1 MAAWHA
7 SGNGGSSEE
16 NRPKNKWR
24 QQNSGSVMKKTG
36 IGESHQQ
43 RHLAWRQAASMAGA
57 WHQASISLWRR
68 GMAGERSGG
77 GGIAHRQASARTAES
92 GHGAGRRHC
101 WHAAGGKSSGY
112 KHQAGMD
119 RRRSEAKPLTV
130 AFDGCDVPLVNC
142 GCCGMLAGEAFPFG
156 VDRQTSWLAAALYA
170 DLAANMVL

>member
-1 MAAWHA
+1 MAAAVKAAGRKTQWRHA
-7 SGNGGSSEE
+7 KQRQRNQENSSA
-16 NRPKNKWR
+16 KA
-24 QQNSGSVMKKTG
+24 
-36 IGESHQQ
+36 HQH
-43 RHLAWRQAASMAGA
+43 RHLALAASGINGGGV
-57 WHQASISLWRR
+57 ASGIISLWRR
-68 GMAGERSGG
+68 GMAGENIGG